1 MSLWEDAR
9 NAVGHA
15 VHAVESEVGRGVHA
29 ARDWTRNLISP
40 NGGVVGV
47 QPIEQETPKI
57 LAGSSQPWHDGA
69 ATAKALAGRTRA
81 LSDRVLDV
89 SRVFESAWTG
99 QSADAANAH
108 VTKVG
113 RVLDSTSATL
123 DVNSGNVS
131 SVAESYDHTRNNM
144 VPLPSTPPEAGFW
157 DRAAPWDTDTEDAVN
172 KYNADAQRNLELYRT
187 YAASTEQH
195 GSALQSDYGELGM
208 FDGGDITL
216 TKEPATSPSAHGT
229 TGRLGEQPHQV
240 SPPPSTVTPPAVSSM
255 TPPVTVPGGHDT
267 GGLPSPELSGDDTTT
282 AGYVPPAATPPGLG
296 SIANP
301 PPGSSVPNTP
311 SPTPSPGGGFGYPGG
326 PGGGGPG
333 SGGVPGGGRR
343 SGARG
348 GLVEEPVRGGSAGAG
363 RTGGKL
369 NGSPG
374 GLAPGGR
381 GKTEEDREHQR
392 KYVRDDDTLFTDDDR
407 EELDP
412 VTGLPAVPPTIGE

>member
-1 MSLWEDAR
+1 M
-9 NAVGHA
+9 
-15 VHAVESEVGRGVHA
+15 
-29 ARDWTRNLISP
+29 DWTRNLISP

-57 LAGSSQPWHDGA
+57 LAGSSRQWHDGA
-69 ATAKALAGRTRA
+69 ATAKSLAGRTRA
-81 LSDRVLDV
+81 LSDRVMDV

-123 DVNSGNVS
+123 DVNAGNVS
-131 SVAESYDHTRNNM
+131 SVAESYDYTRNNM

-216 TKEPATSPSAHGT
+216 TKEPATPPSVHGK
-229 TGRLGEQPHQV
+229 TGHPSEQPHQHQQV
-240 SPPPSTVTPPAVSSM
+240 TSPPSTVPPPAVSSVA
-255 TPPVTVPGGHDT
+255 PPITVPGGHDT
-267 GGLPSPELSGDDTTT
+267 GGLPSREVSGDDTTT
-282 AGYVPPAATPPGLG
+282 AGYVPPAVTPPSLG
-296 SIANP
+296 SIANL
-301 PPGSSVPNTP
+301 PPGPLPGSGVPNTT
-311 SPTPSPGGGFGYPGG
+311 SPAPYPVGGSGYPGG
-326 PGGGGPG
+326 PGGSGPG
-333 SGGVPGGGRR
+333 SGGVPGDGRR
-343 SGARG
+343 SGVRG

-374 GLAPGGR
+374 GLAHGGR
-381 GKTEEDREHQR
+381 GKAEEDREHHR
-392 KYVRDDDTLFTDDDR
+392 KYVRDDDTLFTEDDR

-412 VTGLPAVPPTIGE
+412 VTGLPPVPPTIGA